1 MLNNDFFNSFYK
13 NFKLEPN
20 RLQLEVIQNLNELT
34 FSDLQ
39 NETFILN
46 GYAGT
51 GKTSILGA
59 YVKTLSEL
67 KIKSRLLA
75 PTGRAAK
82 VLSNNSNK
90 QAFTIHKQI
99 YRRKNSTDEY
109 NAITLSPN
117 LFKNTI
123 FIIDEASMIADYSI
137 DSKSNISTRNLLE
150 DLIEYVFSG
159 EKCKLILLGDEGQLP
174 PVGSNFSPA
183 LNIKYLEQH
192 FPSINIKN
200 SSLIEVLR
208 QDVNSL
214 ILENATLLRTNNN
227 GEIPQMTLDSRK
239 DFQNITGEELQ
250 EVIEESITRYG
261 ENETIIITRSNKQ
274 ANNYNFQYRSRILW
288 YEEDLC
294 NNDILLNVKNNYYW
308 IDEQSKAGFIANG
321 EIINVKRIIKRE
333 FLYGFQ
339 FVKAIVELVDYP
351 EIDEFETI
359 LHIEALSSESPNLS
373 RERQKELFFEIE
385 KDFVSERNKR
395 KRYDKILKSPYFNA
409 LQVKFAYAITCH
421 KSQGGQWD
429 CVFIDQG
436 YINEESIDES
446 YYRWLYTA
454 ITRAKKQVYLINF
467 PRKYFKK
474 SIEEL

>member
-1 MLNNDFFNSFYK
+1 MIENNFTLSFKKHFANTPNTKQEGIIKSLYK
-13 NFKLEPN
+13 
-20 RLQLEVIQNLNELT
+20 LT
-34 FSDLQ
+34 FSKESRQ
-39 NETFILN
+39 VYILT

-99 YRRKNSTDEY
+99 YRRKNSTDDY
-109 NAITLSPN
+109 NSLSLSPN

-123 FIIDEASMIADYSI
+123 FIVDEASMIADYKI
-137 DSKSNISTRNLLE
+137 DFSNSSSSRNLLE
-150 DLIEYVFSG
+150 DLIEYIFSG
-159 EKCKLILLGDEGQLP
+159 ENCKLILLGDEGQLP
-174 PVGSNFSPA
+174 PVGSDFSPA
-183 LNIKYLEQH
+183 LNIEYLNQN
-192 FPSINIKN
+192 FN
-200 SSLIEVLR
+200 SLVISNVRLTEVLR
-208 QDVNSL
+208 QSQNSL
-214 ILENATLLRTNNN
+214 ILENASLIRQNNLYDTPKF
-227 GEIPQMTLDSRK
+227 ILDKRK
-239 DFQNITGEELQ
+239 DFQNLKGDELQ
-250 EVIEESITRYG
+250 DVIEDSINKYG

-274 ANNYNFQYRSRILW
+274 ANNYNFQFRARVLW
-288 YEEDLC
+288 YEEELS

-321 EIINVKRIIKRE
+321 EILQVKRIIKRE
-333 FLYGFQ
+333 FLYGTHFI
-339 FVKAIVELVDYP
+339 KAIVKLVDYP
-351 EIDEFETI
+351 EIEEFETI
-359 LHIEALSSESPNLS
+359 LHTEVLSSESPNLN

-385 KDFVSERNKR
+385 KDFIHERNKR
-395 KRYDKILKSPYFNA
+395 KRYEMILKSPYFNA

-421 KSQGGQWD
+421 KAQGGQWD

-436 YINEESIDES
+436 YINEESIDSS

-467 PRKYFKK
+467 PDKYFIKDK
-474 SIEEL
+474 EL

>member
-1 MLNNDFFNSFYK
+1 MMENSFTLSFKRHFIHTPNTKQESIIK
-13 NFKLEPN
+13 NLY
-20 RLQLEVIQNLNELT
+20 QLTYGKESKQVYILT
-34 FSDLQ
+34 
-39 NETFILN
+39 

-59 YVKTLSEL
+59 YVKTLTEL

-99 YRRKNSTDEY
+99 YRRKNSIDDY
-109 NAITLSPN
+109 NSLSLSPN

-123 FIIDEASMIADYSI
+123 FIVDEASMIADYKI
-137 DSKSNISTRNLLE
+137 DFTTNSSSRNLLE
-150 DLIEYVFSG
+150 DLIEFVFSG
-159 EKCKLILLGDEGQLP
+159 KNCKLILLGDEGQLP
-174 PVGSNFSPA
+174 PVGSDFSPA
-183 LNIKYLEQH
+183 LNVEYLKQNFSGLEIH
-192 FPSINIKN
+192 SIRLN
-200 SSLIEVLR
+200 EVLR
-208 QDVNSL
+208 QSKNSL
-214 ILENATLLRTNNN
+214 ILENASHIRQSNLN
-227 GEIPQMTLDSRK
+227 GTPKFILDSRK
-239 DFQNITGEELQ
+239 DFQNLKGDELQ
-250 EVIEESITRYG
+250 DTIEDSIAKYG

-274 ANNYNFQYRSRILW
+274 ANNYNFQFRSRVLW
-288 YEEDLC
+288 YEEELS

-321 EIINVKRIIKRE
+321 EILQVKRIVRRE
-333 FLYGFQ
+333 YLYGVHFI
-339 FVKAIVELVDYP
+339 KAIVQLVDYP
-351 EIDEFETI
+351 EIEEFETI
-359 LHIEALSSESPNLS
+359 LHTEVLSSESPSLS

-385 KDFVSERNKR
+385 KDFINERNKR
-395 KRYDKILKSPYFNA
+395 KRYELILKSPYFNA

-421 KSQGGQWD
+421 KAQGGQWD

-436 YINEESIDES
+436 YINEETIDSS

-467 PRKYFKK
+467 PDKYF
-474 SIEEL
+474 IID

>member
-1 MLNNDFFNSFYK
+1 MIENSFTLSFKRHFVHTPNTKQESIIKNLYK
-13 NFKLEPN
+13 
-20 RLQLEVIQNLNELT
+20 LT
-34 FSDLQ
+34 YSKENKQ
-39 NETFILN
+39 VYILT

-59 YVKTLSEL
+59 YVKTLTEL

-99 YRRKNSTDEY
+99 YRRKNSTDDY
-109 NAITLSPN
+109 NSLSLSPN

-123 FIIDEASMIADYSI
+123 FIVDEASMIADYKI
-137 DSKSNISTRNLLE
+137 DFTSNSSSRNLLE
-150 DLIEYVFSG
+150 DLIEFVFSG
-159 EKCKLILLGDEGQLP
+159 YNCKLILLGDEGQLP
-174 PVGSNFSPA
+174 PVGSDFSPA
-183 LNIKYLEQH
+183 LNVDYLKQN
-192 FPSINIKN
+192 F
-200 SSLIEVLR
+200 SSLEIYSVRLNEVLR
-208 QDVNSL
+208 QSKNSL
-214 ILENATLLRTNNN
+214 ILENASHIRQSNLN
-227 GEIPQMTLDSRK
+227 GTPKFILDSRK
-239 DFQNITGEELQ
+239 DFQNLKGDELQ
-250 EVIEESITRYG
+250 DKIEDSIGKYG

-274 ANNYNFQYRSRILW
+274 ANNYNFQFRSRILW
-288 YEEDLC
+288 YEEELS

-321 EIINVKRIIKRE
+321 EILQVKRIIKRE
-333 FLYGFQ
+333 FLYGVHFI
-339 FVKAIVELVDYP
+339 KAIVQLVDYP
-351 EIDEFETI
+351 EIEEFETI
-359 LHIEALSSESPNLS
+359 LHTEVLSSESPNLN

-385 KDFVSERNKR
+385 KDFIDERNKR
-395 KRYDKILKSPYFNA
+395 KRYELILKSPYFNA

-421 KSQGGQWD
+421 KAQGGQWD

-436 YINEESIDES
+436 YINEEAIDSS

-467 PRKYFKK
+467 PDKYF
-474 SIEEL
+474 ITD